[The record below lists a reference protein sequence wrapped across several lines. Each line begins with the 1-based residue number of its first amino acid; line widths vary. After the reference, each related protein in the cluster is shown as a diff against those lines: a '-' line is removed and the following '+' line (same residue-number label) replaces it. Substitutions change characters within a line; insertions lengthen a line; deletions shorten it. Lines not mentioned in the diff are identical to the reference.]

1 MIYLFTI
8 TTDSYEFRG
17 DYYIS
22 EKNEIINICIDKN
35 DGDVFKYIVLF
46 HEEYEQVNFLS
57 YDEDLY
63 DEEFPKIEKQN
74 IINDIENISVYDDRV
89 RIFKTILEREMLGK
103 ILESI

>member
-8 TTDSYEFRG
+8 TTDSYEFHG

-35 DGDVFKYIVLF
+35 DGYVFKYIVVF

-63 DEEFPKIEKQN
+63 EEFPEIEKLN
-74 IINDIENISVYDDRV
+74 SINDIENISVYEERV